1 MQLLTNLSRENEIMD
16 IRKIRK
22 LIELLEE
29 TGISE
34 IEIKEGEESLRLS
47 RHSTDASQIRYVSAP
62 MQQQFAPQPIQGA
75 PSAAPQGESSPAA
88 AVVNG
93 HKVHSPMVGTM
104 YTSPSPETPP
114 FVILGQSVKVG
125 DTLCIVEAMKMFN
138 EIEADRAGKVTAI
151 LVSNG
156 DPVEYDQPLFV
167 IE

>member
-1 MQLLTNLSRENEIMD
+1 MD

-47 RHSTDASQIRYVSAP
+47 RHSNAPVEASQQIRYIS
-62 MQQQFAPQPIQGA
+62 PQPQQA
-75 PSAAPQGESSPAA
+75 QPVAAPAPTPIHPSHSESKPVPAS
-88 AVVNG
+88 NG
-93 HKVHSPMVGTM
+93 HKVRSPMVGTM

-114 FVILGQSVKVG
+114 FVSVGQAVKVG

-138 EIEADRAGKVTAI
+138 EIEADRAGKIVEI
-151 LVSNG
+151 LVRNG
-156 DPVEYDQPLFV
+156 DPVEYDQALFI